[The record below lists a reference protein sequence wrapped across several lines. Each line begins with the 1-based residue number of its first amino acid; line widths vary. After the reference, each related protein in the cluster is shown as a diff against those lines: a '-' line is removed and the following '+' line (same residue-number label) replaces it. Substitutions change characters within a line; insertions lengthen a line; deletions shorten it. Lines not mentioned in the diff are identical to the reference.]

1 MVFRYLTLLAALL
14 TFIFPPQTLHAQG
27 KPDFSNYEYSVT
39 EEGTFGLYK
48 PKGWKVATQTYPNGR
63 LVFVTDPQ
71 DLCFASGLFLENINP
86 KDDSVSFAGSS
97 LKNVSKQMPSLKPI
111 ESRST
116 RDRMQTVV
124 RYERSGPK
132 DILIEG
138 KYSFTIKHPTAV
150 VFGYE
155 APAKQ
160 FKEMLPTLMTI
171 IANITLLDEQAYQ
184 KKASQA
190 KKTEQIVPRS

>member
-86 KDDSVSFAGSS
+86 KDDSVAFAGST
-97 LKNVSKQMPSLKPI
+97 LEKRQQADA
-111 ESRST
+111 ESETPR
-116 RDRMQTVV
+116 V
-124 RYERSGPK
+124 K
-132 DILIEG
+132 
-138 KYSFTIKHPTAV
+138 KHSRPD
-150 VFGYE
+150 
-155 APAKQ
+155 
-160 FKEMLPTLMTI
+160 
-171 IANITLLDEQAYQ
+171 ANGCEI
-184 KKASQA
+184 
-190 KKTEQIVPRS
+190 